1 MMNKQPGE
9 TNSKLYS
16 IADELLAVANLGLQ
30 HSQNP
35 YDQERYEKVMAASA
49 RLVSV
54 IDKKPFTD
62 ILARF
67 KDNYNHI
74 SPLVGAEAAVF
85 RDSHLLL
92 IKRHDDG
99 LWAVPGG
106 RVEVGET
113 LTTSALREL
122 REETGLDGTITRLL
136 GIFDSRIWKSQL
148 KFQLYHVIFEVPVSE
163 GTPIITNEATDWGF
177 FAANELPSLSPGH
190 DQRVPFLFKLMSG
203 DIKAPYVDDPE

>member
-35 YDQERYEKVMAASA
+35 YDQERYEKVMAVGA

-54 IDKKPFTD
+54 IDKQPFED
-62 ILARF
+62 VLVRF
-67 KDNYNHI
+67 QDNYGHI

-85 RDSHLLL
+85 RDNRLLL

-99 LWAVPGG
+99 L
-106 RVEVGET
+106 
-113 LTTSALREL
+113 
-122 REETGLDGTITRLL
+122 
-136 GIFDSRIWKSQL
+136 
-148 KFQLYHVIFEVPVSE
+148 
-163 GTPIITNEATDWGF
+163 
-177 FAANELPSLSPGH
+177 
-190 DQRVPFLFKLMSG
+190 
-203 DIKAPYVDDPE
+203 